1 MSVRSREVKILA
13 AFLSSLTAG
22 LIILM
27 ALGNAPPPAGAF
39 CLSGYYGLDSVEK
52 AIFSRLS
59 QPLDRWGRIVVYYS
73 GTEGHGA
80 EQLPSAGSLTSP
92 EESSCHFVVN
102 NGFGGADGQIQPTEK
117 WLRQC
122 SIVPGGGRTVHICV
136 IANGVTT
143 RPTDVQIKRVDGL
156 VATLCREFNIEP
168 EAVRY
173 PNDWH

>member
-13 AFLSSLTAG
+13 AFLTSLTAG

-27 ALGNAPPPAGAF
+27 ALGNDPPPAGAF

-52 AIFSRLS
+52 AIFSRLA
-59 QPLDRWGRIVVYYS
+59 QPLDRWDRIVVYYG
-73 GTEGHGA
+73 GTEDHGA
-80 EQLPSAGSLTSP
+80 EQLPPVAGMAGP
-92 EESSCHFVVN
+92 EESTCHFVVD
-102 NGFGGADGQIQPTEK
+102 NGFGGPDGQIQPTKK

-122 SIVPGGGRTVHICV
+122 SIVPGGGQTIHICV
-136 IANGVTT
+136 IANGVRTH
-143 RPTDVQIKRVDGL
+143 PTDVQIKRVEAL
-156 VATLCREFNIEP
+156 VATLCREFKIEP